1 MIEPMREPEL
11 PLVERGTNPDLRLL
25 TQARKDYFAMLRDG
39 TECPCCDRYGKVYR
53 RKFTSAMAR
62 FLIAMYRLDAKE
74 PGTWVHALRD
84 VAYKLGIGGDYGK
97 TLLWRL
103 IEKRPGGKDDG
114 NPDGGQYRI
123 TEKGRSFVEG
133 RLRIEKHKFV
143 YHDRVM
149 QVEEGPVD
157 ELSIREAL
165 GAGFDYNELMGA

>member
-1 MIEPMREPEL
+1 VIEPTRQPEL
-11 PLVERGTNPDLRLL
+11 PLIQRGVMQAERTLA
-25 TQARKDYFAMLRDG
+25 QARKDYSETLREGGD
-39 TECPCCDRYGKVYR
+39 CPCCDRYGKIYR

-62 FLIAMYRLDAKE
+62 FMISMYRINQE
-74 PGTWVHALRD
+74 TPGQWVHALND

-97 TLLWRL
+97 TALWRL

-133 RLRIEKHKFV
+133 RLRIEKYKFV

-149 QVEEGPVD
+149 QVEQGPPE

-165 GAGFDYNELMGA
+165 GAAFDFNELMGS